1 MEEKTN
7 NKIKRLSVG
16 ILAHVDAGKTTLTEA
31 LLYHTGAIRK
41 LGRVD
46 HKDAFLDTHS
56 LERSRGIT
64 IFSKQAVINYGNDIY
79 TILDTPGHT
88 DFSSETERVL
98 QVLDYAVLLISGSD
112 GVQNHTE
119 TLWQLLKSYHI
130 PVFVFVNKTD
140 IFVNTKEDIIAEL
153 NKKLDTKIID
163 FYFSN
168 SGDITNE
175 ALAEAAALCDEA
187 LMTEFLEN
195 GFISAL
201 SITKAVAKRQLFPC
215 FFGSALKLEGTENF
229 LRCFSAYT
237 KYPKYDDDFSAKVFK
252 INSDEQGNR
261 LTHLKV
267 TGGTLKAR
275 MQIGEGEETEKVNA
289 VRIYSGSKFS
299 AVEEVPSGTV
309 CAVTGLTKTYAGQGL
324 GVACDAPLPI
334 LEPLFSYRVI
344 LPPEIDNFTGFE
356 VLKKLEQEDPQLRVK
371 WYENLGE
378 IHLQLMGEIQLE
390 VLKSVIAERFNI
402 NVEFGEGSIAY
413 KETIAGPVIG
423 MGHYEPLRHYA
434 EVHLLMEPLEQG
446 SGIRYSVDC
455 PPDTL
460 SGSWQKLILSNLKDK
475 LHIGVLI
482 GAPLTDVKITLI
494 AGKAHLKHTEGGD
507 FRQAACRAVR
517 QGLRNAENIILEP
530 WYHFDLTVPKENAG
544 HAMTDLQ
551 RLGAEFSEPD
561 LADNM
566 MIIEGEAPAAAL
578 RGYQSEVTAYTKGK
592 GRLNCLPI
600 GYRPCG
606 NQEEVIEKIG
616 YDCDSDL
623 YNSADSVF
631 CSHGAGY
638 AVKWYEAP
646 ALMHIKSEEAREKEF
661 IREEKK
667 VRSAAQNNFKQQQAT
682 EKELKEIFER
692 TYGKIDDNPNRFN
705 ERPKLKAVPKEK
717 PYRASAAF
725 KGPEYVLVDGYNII
739 FAWQELKEKAKISL
753 DLARNELIHIL
764 CNYQGYRRC
773 EVILVFDAYKVK
785 GNKGEVEQ
793 VGGISIV
800 YTKEAET
807 ADTYIEKT
815 SRVLG
820 KKHKVRVATS
830 DGMEQLIIFGGNA
843 MRVSA
848 AEFYSEVKEVEKE
861 IGEVIK
867 GLK

>member
-1 MEEKTN
+1 MEENTN
-7 NKIKRLSVG
+7 NRIKRLSVG

-119 TLWQLLKSYHI
+119 TLWQLLKSYRI
-130 PVFVFVNKTD
+130 PTFVFVNKTD
-140 IFVNTKEDIIAEL
+140 IFLKTKEEIIAEL
-153 NKKLDTKIID
+153 NKKLDTEIID
-163 FYFSN
+163 FSL
-168 SGDITNE
+168 SDGGDIKNE
-175 ALAEAAALCDEA
+175 ALAEAAALCDES
-187 LMTEFLEN
+187 LMTEFLEK
-195 GFISAL
+195 GFISAQ
-201 SITKAVAKRQLFPC
+201 SITKAAAKRQLFPC
-215 FFGSALKLEGTENF
+215 FFGSALKLEGTESF
-229 LRCFSAYT
+229 LRCFSSYT
-237 KYPKYDDDFSAKVFK
+237 KFPKYDGEFSAKVFK
-252 INSDEQGNR
+252 ITLDEQGNR

-267 TGGTLKAR
+267 TGGSLKAR
-275 MQIGEGEETEKVNA
+275 MQIGEGEEAEKINA
-289 VRIYSGSKFS
+289 VRIYSGRKFS
-299 AVEEVPSGTV
+299 AVEEAPAGTV

-324 GVACDAPLPI
+324 GMACDAPLPM

-344 LPPEIDNFTGFE
+344 LPPEIDSFTGLE
-356 VLKKLEQEDPQLRVK
+356 TLKKLEQEDPQLRVK
-371 WYENLGE
+371 WDENTNE
-378 IHLQLMGEIQLE
+378 IRLQLMGEIQLE
-390 VLKSVIAERFNI
+390 VLKSVIAERFGI

-413 KETIAGPVIG
+413 KETVAAPVIG

-434 EVHLLMEPLEQG
+434 EVHLLIEPLEQG

-460 SGSWQKLILSNLKDK
+460 SSNWRKLILSNLKDK
-475 LHIGVLI
+475 LHVGVLI

-517 QGLRNAENIILEP
+517 QGLRSAENIILEP
-530 WYHFDLTVPKENAG
+530 WYHFELTVPKENGG

-561 LADNM
+561 LSDNM

-592 GRLNCLPI
+592 GRLGCLPI

-646 ALMHIKSEEAREKEF
+646 ALMHIKSEEVREKEF

-667 VRSAAQNNFKQQQAT
+667 VRFAAQNNFKQQQAT

-692 TYGKIDDNPNRFN
+692 TYGKIDNNPNRFN
-705 ERPKLKAVPKEK
+705 ERPKPKAVPKEK
-717 PYRASAAF
+717 PYRALPLF
-725 KGPEYVLVDGYNII
+725 QGPEYVLVDGYNII
-739 FAWQELKEKAKISL
+739 FAWQELKEKAQLSL
-753 DLARNELIHIL
+753 DLARNELIQIL

-793 VGGISIV
+793 AGGISIV

-807 ADTYIEKT
+807 ADTYIEKV
-815 SRVLG
+815 SRVLA
-820 KKHKVRVATS
+820 KKHRVRVATS
-830 DGMEQLIIFGGNA
+830 DGLEQIIIFGNNA

-848 AEFYSEVKEVEKE
+848 AEFYSEVKEVERE
-861 IGEVIK
+861 IGKIIE
-867 GLK
+867 GLE

>member
-119 TLWQLLKSYHI
+119 TLWQLLKSYRI

-140 IFVNTKEDIIAEL
+140 IFVKTKEEIIAEL

-163 FYFSN
+163 FSL
-168 SGDITNE
+168 SEGGDIKNE
-175 ALAEAAALCDEA
+175 ALAETAALCDEG
-187 LMTEFLEN
+187 LMTEFLGN
-195 GFISAL
+195 AFISSK

-215 FFGSALKLEGTENF
+215 FFGSALRLEGTESF

-252 INSDEQGNR
+252 INRDEQGNR

-275 MQIGEGEETEKVNA
+275 MQIGEGEEAEKINA

-299 AVEEVPSGTV
+299 AAEEVPSGTV
-309 CAVTGLTKTYAGQGL
+309 CAVTGLTKTYTGQGL
-324 GVACDAPLPI
+324 GGACDAPLPI

-344 LPPEIDNFTGFE
+344 LPPEIDSFTGIE
-356 VLKKLEQEDPQLRVK
+356 TLRKLEQEDPQLRVK
-371 WYENLGE
+371 WDENSGE

-413 KETIAGPVIG
+413 KETIAAPVIG

-434 EVHLLMEPLEQG
+434 EVHLLIEPLEQG
-446 SGIRYSVDC
+446 SGIRYSADC

-616 YDCDSDL
+616 YDCDSDI

-646 ALMHIKSEEAREKEF
+646 SLMHIKSEEAREKEF
-661 IREEKK
+661 FREEKR

-705 ERPKLKAVPKEK
+705 ERPKPKALPKEK
-717 PYRASAAF
+717 PYRALPVF
-725 KGPEYVLVDGYNII
+725 QGPEYVLVDGYNII
-739 FAWQELKEKAKISL
+739 FAWQELKEKAKTSL
-753 DLARNELIHIL
+753 DLARNELIQIL

-830 DGMEQLIIFGGNA
+830 DGMEQLIIFGNNA

-848 AEFYSEVKEVEKE
+848 AEFYSEVKEIEKE
-861 IGEVIK
+861 IGKVIES
-867 GLK
+867 LK